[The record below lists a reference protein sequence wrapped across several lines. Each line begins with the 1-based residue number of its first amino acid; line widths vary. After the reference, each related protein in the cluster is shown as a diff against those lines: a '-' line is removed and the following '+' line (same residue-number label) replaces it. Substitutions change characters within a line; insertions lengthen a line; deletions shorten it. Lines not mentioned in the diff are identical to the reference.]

1 MIELI
6 KTHLPETVVAV
17 LALAATFVEVS
28 KIKINPWTWLARTIG
43 RALNGEVIER
53 MDRLEERM
61 GQLEKRQDQSDAA
74 DEMRDA
80 IAQRARILRFGDE
93 LLHDKKHSKEHF
105 DEILRD
111 IKRYEAYC
119 STHKAFENGTTVA
132 TTQHI
137 ENTYRK
143 LLETHGFL

>member
-43 RALNGEVIER
+43 RAMNGDLIER
-53 MDRLEERM
+53 MDKLEKRM
-61 GQLEKRQDQSDAA
+61 EQLEKRQDQADAA
-74 DEMRDA
+74 DKKRDA
-80 IAQRARILRFGDE
+80 ISQRNRILRFGDE

-111 IKRYEAYC
+111 IDRYEKYC
-119 STHKAFENGTTVA
+119 DEHKEFENGTTVA
-132 TTQHI
+132 TSKHI
-137 ENTYRK
+137 KDTYRR

>member
-17 LALAATFVEVS
+17 LALAATFMEVS

-53 MDRLEERM
+53 MDKLEKRM
-61 GQLEKRQDQSDAA
+61 EQLEKRQDQADAA
-74 DEMRDA
+74 DKKRDA

-93 LLHDKKHSKEHF
+93 LLHDKKHSKEPF
-105 DEILRD
+105 AEILPD
-111 IKRYEAYC
+111 IKRYEIYC
-119 STHKAFENGTTVA
+119 STHKEFVNGTTVA
-132 TTQHI
+132 TTKHI